1 MKLDDLADVTL
12 VAGAPRCGKTDFAL
26 NMLIDAMRRYGDTS
40 AVMTVQG
47 RQMADDLGDRVIREL
62 SAVSQAR
69 PVTTLPA
76 VAFRIVTAV
85 RSRAGLPLPKLL
97 NGAEQDMIIRRVLAA
112 HVEHVNRGDDCG
124 TCDLLRT
131 YFAVAQWSGMLV
143 DDSIDAFADQLRD
156 MLARM
161 NEIGA
166 KPEYEEMLIAKAVS
180 ADGTLDENHER
191 LRTQW
196 RLAFVL
202 RAEYE
207 EAIRAAYPGEY
218 RLDAS
223 QLMVDAVSSVGE
235 AYAEDL
241 PKLLIVD
248 DFQDATLAGFDM
260 LAALRDRGVRLLLV
274 GNPDES
280 VQTFRGSYPEY
291 LFNAAQ
297 SRLGARRERFDTAE
311 ERISYRTLAATRVS
325 LSIAST
331 EATDEAISKRPGKM
345 PMLPGSLPIG
355 PSDDIPSCD
364 GSVET
369 ALYRSVSE
377 ELDDVVWKIKT
388 EHLRHGREWNDM
400 VLIAHDNSTA
410 RTFGERLRAD
420 GVPVRYSSVTR
431 PLKDESF
438 VQGLFALIELSQLRQ
453 QTIAASKMDLA
464 AAGVYIRSRVALIM
478 DSPLITV
485 GGDERP
491 ARLSTIESAMN
502 ALGSLAGVLRSD
514 DDDVALSDDAA
525 DALLPRLIA
534 DWSDYVANFRASRTS
549 EASDGCEMVR
559 SLDGDSLGGES
570 DDAQF
575 NIGALYVLLL
585 DGDSTLVLDAI
596 ASVMGN
602 DPQFKAFAGLWKV
615 LDKTVEAESKLTSRE
630 PQYVLDCAWKA
641 CGKAQVWQRTSL
653 ERSAAGRAANDRLDA
668 AMRLFSYASGDDS
681 NGMMAAHTIGA
692 FMEQVRSLAIEAD
705 SLAHTAPIDQAVTL
719 TTPAGAA
726 GRHWN
731 LVFMPSVQQ
740 GQWPN
745 LTPRNTLFGGES
757 LADVMLHGRL
767 SDDVVTS
774 AGRKDVQLEAVL
786 ASEQKS
792 FLVALT
798 RADERVVLSA
808 VLNDD
813 TVPSDFLYGYLPE
826 RFSRER
832 DADPETREYAVVGGV
847 DDFAGLDTDPRGL
860 IAAARSVLACDPADS
875 AKARDAAD
883 ALALLASKGI
893 KAADPEY
900 WPFMKRH
907 GAGIA
912 KEPMRD
918 TADDSRHEN
927 SENVVTVSPSAVD
940 KLWGCPVCWMLEN
953 RFAGPQTSSAA
964 ASFGSVIHDVLQK
977 ASEEGFDLPSAHT
990 NISDVENI
998 ETVTQWM
1005 LDEYGRQR
1013 DDLQAIA
1020 DPAQRYAALKKDKEA
1035 EETLRNAATYFV
1047 TSNRTGYPANNNDK
1061 FTVGTLESAEVE
1073 LKFTAKFDF
1082 DDILAAYNAID
1093 GISPIQRGE
1102 LIDIM
1107 GLLVGGWP
1115 ETGMSERLT
1124 IRLSGRI
1131 DRLEHRRMPNGE
1143 EHVRL
1148 IDYKTG
1154 KKPVAEQQFSD
1165 LQLVCYQLGLAFP
1178 EGGGKHGTQAIAAM
1192 PNIAQSALFHVGE
1205 ESAPAQRGTQ
1215 GDESYHQ
1222 QALFSGKSL
1231 NAGDFVVRS
1240 YVTGL
1245 DKIFKDDLDDAE
1257 KPSRVSD
1264 EHWRQFL
1271 GLRPTMA
1278 VWSLSMIARIFYT
1291 AAASRAGEIHARPTK
1306 EHKEHCKYQAICP
1319 ACAEEQNTV
1328 FERRAA

>member
-1 MKLDDLADVTL
+1 MKLDDLADATL

-26 NMLIDAMRRYGDTS
+26 NTLIDAMKRYGDTS

-85 RSRAGLPLPKLL
+85 RSRSGLPLPKLL
-97 NGAEQDMIIRRVLAA
+97 NGAEQDMIIRRVFAA
-112 HVEHVNRGDDCG
+112 HVEHVNRGDECG
-124 TCDLLRT
+124 TCDLLRA

-143 DDSIDAFADQLRD
+143 DDSTDAFAGQLRD

-166 KPEYEEMLIAKAVS
+166 KPEYEEALIAKAVS
-180 ADGTLDENHER
+180 ADGALDENHER

-207 EAIRAAYPGEY
+207 DAIRAAYPGEY

-223 QLMVDAVSSVGE
+223 QLMVDAVSSVGD
-235 AYAEDL
+235 AYADDL

-248 DFQDATLAGFDM
+248 DFQDVTLAGFDM
-260 LAALRDRGVRLLLV
+260 LAALHDRGVRLLLV

-297 SRLGARRERFDTAE
+297 SRLGARLERFDATE
-311 ERISYRTLAATRVS
+311 ERTSYRTLAATRVS

-331 EATDEAISKRPGKM
+331 EATDEAVANRPGKM

-355 PSDDIPSCD
+355 PAADIPSHD

-369 ALYRSVSE
+369 SLYRNASE

-388 EHLRHGREWNDM
+388 EHLHRDREWNDM
-400 VLIAHDNSTA
+400 VLIAHDNATA

-453 QTIAASKMDLA
+453 QTIAASNMDLA
-464 AAGVYIRSRVALIM
+464 AAGAYVRSRVALIM

-491 ARLSTIESAMN
+491 ARLSAIESAMN

-514 DDDVALSDDAA
+514 DAALSDEASD

-534 DWSDYVANFRASRTS
+534 DWNDYVADFRASRTS
-549 EASDGCEMVR
+549 EASEAREVVR
-559 SLDGDSLGGES
+559 SLDDDS
-570 DDAQF
+570 DDDRF
-575 NIGALYVLLL
+575 DIGALYVLLL
-585 DGDSTLVLDAI
+585 EGDSARVLDAI
-596 ASVMGN
+596 ASVMGH
-602 DPQFKAFAGLWKV
+602 DPQFKAFAGLWGI
-615 LDKTVEAESKLTSRE
+615 LGKTVEAESKLSSRE

-641 CGKAQVWQRTSL
+641 CGKAQIWQRTSL
-653 ERSAAGRAANDRLDA
+653 DNSAAGRAANDRLDA

-681 NGMMAAHTIGA
+681 NGMMAARTIGA
-692 FMEQVRSLAIEAD
+692 FMEQVRSLSIEAD
-705 SLAHTAPIDQAVTL
+705 SLAHTAPVDQAVTL

-726 GRHWN
+726 GRHWS
-731 LVFMPSVQQ
+731 LVFMPSIQQ

-774 AGRKDVQLEAVL
+774 AGRRDAQLEAVL

-792 FLVALT
+792 LLVALT

-847 DDFAGLDTDPRGL
+847 DDFGGLDADPRGL
-860 IAAARSVLACDPADS
+860 IAAARSVLACEPAGS

-883 ALALLASKGI
+883 ALALLASKGV
-893 KAADPEY
+893 KDADPER
-900 WPFMKRH
+900 WPFVKRS
-907 GAGIA
+907 GLDDAD
-912 KEPMRD
+912 EPMRD
-918 TADDSRHEN
+918 KADDSRCGN
-927 SENVVTVSPSAVD
+927 NENVVTLSPSAVD

-953 RFAGPQTSSAA
+953 RFAGPRAGSAA
-964 ASFGSVIHDVLQK
+964 ASFGSVIHDVLRR
-977 ASEEGFDLPSAHT
+977 ASEEGLDLPGNHT
-990 NISDVENI
+990 NLSDVENI
-998 ETVTQWM
+998 DAIARWM
-1005 LDEYGRQR
+1005 LDEYGRLR
-1013 DDLQAIA
+1013 GDLRAIT
-1020 DPAQRYAALKKDKEA
+1020 DPAQRYDALRKDKDA
-1035 EETLRNAATYFV
+1035 AETLRNAATYFV
-1047 TSNRTGYPANNNDK
+1047 TSNRTGYPAKNNDK

-1093 GISPIQRGE
+1093 GINPIQRGE

-1115 ETGMSERLT
+1115 ETGMSERLA

-1154 KKPVAEQQFSD
+1154 KPPAPEQRFSD

-1178 EGGGKHGTQAIAAM
+1178 EDSGKHGTQAIEVM
-1192 PNIAQSALFHVGE
+1192 PNIAQSALFHV
-1205 ESAPAQRGTQ
+1205 SKDSSPAQRGTQ
-1215 GDESYHQ
+1215 GDETYHQ
-1222 QALFSGKSL
+1222 QALFSGKSI

-1240 YVTGL
+1240 QIKTLGGV
-1245 DKIFKDDLDDAE
+1245 FKDNLDDAE
-1257 KPSRVSD
+1257 KPARVSD
-1264 EHWRQFL
+1264 EHWQQFL
-1271 GLRPTMA
+1271 RLRPTMA
-1278 VWSLSMIARIFYT
+1278 VWSLTMIARIFYA
-1291 AAASRAGEIHARPTK
+1291 AAASRACEIHARPTK
-1306 EHKEHCKYQAICP
+1306 EHKEYCRYQDVCP

-1328 FERRAA
+1328 FERRAV

>member
-1 MKLDDLADVTL
+1 MVKLDDLADVTL

-26 NMLIDAMRRYGDTS
+26 NTLIDAMKRYGDTS

-47 RQMADDLGDRVIREL
+47 RQIADDLGDRVIREL

-85 RSRAGLPLPKLL
+85 RARAGLPLPKLL
-97 NGAEQDMIIRRVLAA
+97 NGAEQDMIIRRVLTA
-112 HVEHVNRGDDCG
+112 HVEHVNRGDECG

-143 DDSIDAFADQLRD
+143 DDSSDAFANQLRD

-166 KPEYEEMLIAKAVS
+166 KPEYEETLIAKAVS

-235 AYAEDL
+235 EYAGDL
-241 PKLLIVD
+241 PELLIVD
-248 DFQDATLAGFDM
+248 DFQDVTLAGFDM
-260 LAALRDRGVRLLLV
+260 LAALHDRGVRLLLV

-291 LFNAAQ
+291 LFSAAQ
-297 SRLGARRERFDTAE
+297 SRLGARLERFDATE
-311 ERISYRTLAATRVS
+311 DRISYRILAATRVS
-325 LSIAST
+325 LSIASA
-331 EATDEAISKRPGKM
+331 EETDAPIANRPGKM

-355 PSDDIPSCD
+355 SAGDIPSHD

-369 ALYRSVSE
+369 ALYRSASE

-388 EHLRHGREWNDM
+388 EHLHRNREWNDM
-400 VLIAHDNSTA
+400 VLIAHDNATA

-464 AAGVYIRSRVALIM
+464 EAGAYVRSRVALIM

-491 ARLSTIESAMN
+491 ARLSAVESAMN
-502 ALGSLAGVLRSD
+502 ALSSLAGVLRSD
-514 DDDVALSDDAA
+514 DVALSEDAA
-525 DALLPRLIA
+525 NALLPRLIA
-534 DWSDYVANFRASRTS
+534 DWNDYVADFRASRAS
-549 EASDGCEMVR
+549 EPSDGYEVVR
-559 SLDGDSLGGES
+559 SPENDS
-570 DDAQF
+570 DDVQF

-585 DGDSTLVLDAI
+585 DGNSARVLDAI
-596 ASVMGN
+596 ASVMGY

-615 LDKTVEAESKLTSRE
+615 LGKTVEAESRLTSRE

-641 CGKAQVWQRTSL
+641 CGKAQAWQRTSL
-653 ERSAAGRAANDRLDA
+653 EHSAAGRAANDRLDA

-726 GRHWN
+726 GRHWS
-731 LVFMPSVQQ
+731 LVFMPAMQQ

-767 SDDVVTS
+767 SDEVVTS
-774 AGRKDVQLEAVL
+774 AGRRDAQLEAVL

-832 DADPETREYAVVGGV
+832 DADPETREYAMVGGV
-847 DDFAGLDTDPRGL
+847 DDFGGFDTDPRGL
-860 IAAARSVLACDPADS
+860 IAAARSVLACEPADS
-875 AKARDAAD
+875 AKARDAAE
-883 ALALLASKGI
+883 ALALLASRGI
-893 KAADPEY
+893 KAADPEC
-900 WPFMKRH
+900 WPFVKRH
-907 GAGIA
+907 GVAVAEG
-912 KEPMRD
+912 PMCD
-918 TADDSRHEN
+918 TADDSRYEN
-927 SENVVTVSPSAVD
+927 GGNNENGGNVVTVSPSAVD

-953 RFAGPQTSSAA
+953 RFAGPRAGSAA
-964 ASFGSVIHDVLQK
+964 ASFGSVIHGVLQK
-977 ASEEGFDLPSAHT
+977 ASEEGLDLPGNHT
-990 NISDVENI
+990 NLNDVENI
-998 ETVTQWM
+998 DAIVRWM
-1005 LDEYGRQR
+1005 LDEYGRR
-1013 DDLQAIA
+1013 REDLQSIT
-1020 DPAQRYAALKKDKEA
+1020 DPAQRYAALRKDGEA
-1035 EETLRNAATYFV
+1035 AETLRNAATYFV
-1047 TSNRTGYPANNNDK
+1047 TSNRTGYPAKNNDK
-1061 FTVGTLESAEVE
+1061 FTVGTLERAEVE

-1093 GISPIQRGE
+1093 GINPIQRGE

-1154 KKPVAEQQFSD
+1154 KIPVAEQRFSD

-1178 EGGGKHGTQAIAAM
+1178 EGGGKRGTQAIAAM
-1192 PNIAQSALFHVGE
+1192 PNIAQSALFHVGK

-1215 GDESYHQ
+1215 GDETYHQ
-1222 QALFSGKSL
+1222 QALFSGKSI

-1240 YVTGL
+1240 FVKNLGNV
-1245 DKIFKDDLDDAE
+1245 FKDNLDDAE

-1264 EHWRQFL
+1264 EHWQQFL

-1278 VWSLSMIARIFYT
+1278 VWSLTMIARIFYT

-1306 EHKEHCKYQAICP
+1306 EHKEYCRYQAICP

>member
-1 MKLDDLADVTL
+1 MKLDDLAPVTL

-26 NMLIDAMRRYGDTS
+26 HTLIDAMKRYGDDS

-47 RQMADDLGDRVIREL
+47 RQIADDLGDRVIREL

-85 RSRAGLPLPKLL
+85 RSRAGLALPKLL

-112 HVEHVNRGDDCG
+112 HVEHVNRGDECG

-143 DDSIDAFADQLRD
+143 DDSTDAFADQLRD

-180 ADGTLDENHER
+180 GDAVFDERHER

-207 EAIRAAYPGEY
+207 DAIRAAYPDEY

-223 QLMVDAVSSVGE
+223 QLMVDAVASVGE
-235 AYAEDL
+235 AHDDDL

-260 LAALRDRGVRLLLV
+260 LAALHDKGVRLLLV

-280 VQTFRGSYPEY
+280 VQVFRGSYPEY
-291 LFNAAQ
+291 LFNAAR
-297 SRLGARRERFDTAE
+297 SRLGARLERFETVD
-311 ERISYRTLAATRVS
+311 ERTSYRTLAATRVS
-325 LSIAST
+325 LSIASM
-331 EATDEAISKRPGKM
+331 EETDDAIANRPGKM
-345 PMLPGSLPIG
+345 PMLPGALPIA
-355 PSDDIPSCD
+355 PATDIPSND

-369 ALYRSVSE
+369 ALYRSASE

-388 EHLRHGREWNDM
+388 EHLHRDREWNDM
-400 VLIAHDNSTA
+400 VLIAHDNATA

-453 QTIAASKMDLA
+453 RTIAASKMDLA
-464 AAGVYIRSRVALIM
+464 AAGAYVRSRVALIM

-485 GGDERP
+485 GGERP
-491 ARLSTIESAMN
+491 ARLSAVESAMN
-502 ALGSLAGVLRSD
+502 ALSSLAAVLRSED
-514 DDDVALSDDAA
+514 SSVASDQ
-525 DALLPRLIA
+525 ALLPLLIA
-534 DWSDYVANFRASRTS
+534 DWEDYVARSCS
-549 EASDGCEMVR
+549 SDP
-559 SLDGDSLGGES
+559 SDPSADDS

-575 NIGALYVLLL
+575 SIGALYVLLL
-585 DGDSTLVLDAI
+585 EGNSERVLDAI
-596 ASVMGN
+596 ASVMGH
-602 DPQFKAFAGLWKV
+602 DPQFKAFASLWKV
-615 LDKTVEAESKLTSRE
+615 LDKTVEAESGLISRE

-641 CGKAQVWQRTSL
+641 CGKAQVWQRMSL
-653 ERSAAGRAANDRLDA
+653 ENSAAGRAANDRLDA

-681 NGMMAAHTIGA
+681 KGTMAARTIGE

-757 LADVMLHGRL
+757 LADVMLHERL
-767 SDDVVTS
+767 SDEVVTS
-774 AGRKDVQLEAVL
+774 AGRRDTQLEAVL

-798 RADERVVLSA
+798 RADERVMLSA

-813 TVPSDFLYGYLPE
+813 AVPSDFLYGYLPE

-832 DADPETREYAVVGGV
+832 DADLETREYAVVGGA
-847 DDFAGLDTDPRGL
+847 DDFGGLDADSRGL
-860 IAAARSVLACDPADS
+860 IAAARSVLACEPAGS
-875 AKARDAAD
+875 AKARDAAE
-883 ALALLASKGI
+883 ALALLVSRGV
-893 KAADPEY
+893 KAADPNS
-900 WPFMKRH
+900 WPFAGRH
-907 GAGIA
+907 GSDGDARSVCDARNIS
-912 KEPMRD
+912 
-918 TADDSRHEN
+918 DDSRGEH
-927 SENVVTVSPSAVD
+927 VVTVSPSAVD

-953 RFAGPQTSSAA
+953 RFAGPQAGSVA
-964 ASFGSVIHDVLQK
+964 ASFGSVIHDVLRK
-977 ASEEGFDLPSAHT
+977 ASEEGLDLPGRHT
-990 NISDVENI
+990 DVSDVANI
-998 ETVTQWM
+998 EAVTRWM

-1013 DDLQAIA
+1013 GDLEGIS
-1020 DPAQRYAALKKDKEA
+1020 DPAQRYAALRKSRDADEV
-1035 EETLRNAATYFV
+1035 LRNAATYFV
-1047 TSNRTGYPANNNDK
+1047 TSNRTGYPAKNNDK
-1061 FTVGTLESAEVE
+1061 FEVGRLESVEVE

-1093 GISPIQRGE
+1093 GISPIRRDE
-1102 LIDIM
+1102 IIDIM

-1115 ETGMSERLT
+1115 ETGMSERLKV
-1124 IRLSGRI
+1124 RLSGRI
-1131 DRLEHRRMPNGE
+1131 DRLEHRRTSNGKE
-1143 EHVRL
+1143 QVRL

-1154 KKPVAEQQFSD
+1154 GKPAAEQLFSD

-1178 EGGGKHGTQAIAAM
+1178 EDGGKRGTEAIAAM
-1192 PNIAQSALFHVGE
+1192 PDIAQSALFHVGE
-1205 ESAPAQRGTQ
+1205 ESAPAQRGVQ
-1215 GDESYHQ
+1215 GDEAYHQ
-1222 QALFSGKSL
+1222 QALFSAGSL
-1231 NAGDFVVRS
+1231 NTGGFVARS

-1245 DKIFKDDLDDAE
+1245 DKIFKDGLDGAE
-1257 KPSRVSD
+1257 KPPRVSD
-1264 EHWRQFL
+1264 EHWQQFL
-1271 GLRPTMA
+1271 QLRPTMA
-1278 VWSLSMIARIFYT
+1278 VWSLTMIARIFYT
-1291 AAASRAGEIHARPTK
+1291 AAASRSDEIHARPTK
-1306 EHKEHCKYQAICP
+1306 EHKEHCKYRSVCP

-1328 FERRAA
+1328 FERRTA